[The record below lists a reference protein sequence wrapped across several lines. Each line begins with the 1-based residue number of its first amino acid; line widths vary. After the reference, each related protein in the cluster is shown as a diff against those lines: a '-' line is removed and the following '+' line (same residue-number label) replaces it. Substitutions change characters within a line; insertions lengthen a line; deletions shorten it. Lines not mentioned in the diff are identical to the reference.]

1 MAKNSTLRKAKV
13 SDVPQMADLINGY
26 AAQGE
31 MLPKSLNQIYQSLR
45 DFVVVEEDG
54 QIVGC
59 GALHIV
65 WDDLAEIRSLAVVE
79 EQWGNGLGRQMVTC
93 LLEDARQLGL
103 PTVFALT
110 YREEFFKKLGFQ
122 IVDKDTLPRKIW
134 VDCIDCL
141 KFPHCDETA
150 VVLHLNSNHKEQE
163 K

>member
-13 SDVPQMADLINGY
+13 SDVSQMADLINSY

-31 MLPKSLNQIYQSLR
+31 MLPKSLYQIYQSLR
-45 DFVVVEEDG
+45 DFVVVEESG

-79 EQWGNGLGRQMVTC
+79 ERWGNGLGRQMVTC
-93 LLEDARQLGL
+93 LLEEARRLGL

-110 YREEFFKKLGFQ
+110 YREEFFKKMGFQ
-122 IVDKDTLPRKIW
+122 VVDKDTLPRKIW

-150 VVLHLNSNHKEQE
+150 VVLHLDSNHKEQE

>member
-1 MAKNSTLRKAKV
+1 MAEKSVMRKARV
-13 SDVPQMADLINGY
+13 ADVPQMADLINGY

-31 MLPKSLNQIYQSLR
+31 MLPKSLNKLYQSLR
-45 DFVVVEEDG
+45 DFVVVEEGG

-93 LLEDARQLGL
+93 LLEEARQLGL

-110 YREEFFKKLGFQ
+110 YRGEFFKKLGFRV
-122 IVDKDTLPRKIW
+122 VDKDTLPRKIW

-150 VVLHLNSNHKEQE
+150 VVLHLNSNQKEQE

>member
-1 MAKNSTLRKAKV
+1 LAKNSTLRKAKV
-13 SDVPQMADLINGY
+13 SDVSQMADLINSY

-31 MLPKSLNQIYQSLR
+31 MLPKSLNQIYQGLR
-45 DFVVVEEDG
+45 DFVVVEESG

-79 EQWGNGLGRQMVTC
+79 GRWGNGLGRQMVTC
-93 LLEDARQLGL
+93 LLEETRQLGL

-110 YREEFFKKLGFQ
+110 YREEFFKKMGFQ
-122 IVDKDTLPRKIW
+122 VVDKDTLPRKIW

>member
-1 MAKNSTLRKAKV
+1 MAEKSVMRKAKV
-13 SDVPQMADLINGY
+13 SDVPQLADLVNGY

-45 DFVVVEEDG
+45 DFVVVEESG

-79 EQWGNGLGRQMVTC
+79 ERWGNGLGRQMVTC
-93 LLEDARQLGL
+93 LLEEARQLGL

-110 YREEFFKKLGFQ
+110 YREEFFKKMGFQ
-122 IVDKDTLPRKIW
+122 VVDKDTLPRKIW

>member
-1 MAKNSTLRKAKV
+1 LAKNSTLRKAKV
-13 SDVPQMADLINGY
+13 SDVSQMADLINSY

-45 DFVVVEEDG
+45 DFVVVESG

-79 EQWGNGLGRQMVTC
+79 ERWGNGLGRQMVTC
-93 LLEDARQLGL
+93 LLEEARQLGL

-110 YREEFFKKLGFQ
+110 YREEFFKKMGFQ
-122 IVDKDTLPRKIW
+122 VVDKDTLPRKIW

>member
-1 MAKNSTLRKAKV
+1 
-13 SDVPQMADLINGY
+13 MADLINGY

-79 EQWGNGLGRQMVTC
+79 ERWGNGLGRQMVTC
-93 LLEDARQLGL
+93 LLEEARRLGL

-110 YREEFFKKLGFQ
+110 YRQGFFKKLGFQ
-122 IVDKDTLPRKIW
+122 VVDKDTLPRKVW

-150 VVLHLNSNHKEQE
+150 VVLHLNSNHLRSSG
-163 K
+163 

>member
-13 SDVPQMADLINGY
+13 SDVSQMADLINSY

-45 DFVVVEEDG
+45 DFVVVEESG

-79 EQWGNGLGRQMVTC
+79 ERWGNGLGRQMVTC
-93 LLEDARQLGL
+93 LLEEARQLGL

-110 YREEFFKKLGFQ
+110 YREEFFTKMGFQ
-122 IVDKDTLPRKIW
+122 VVDKDTLPRKIW

>member
-1 MAKNSTLRKAKV
+1 LAKNSTLRKAKV
-13 SDVPQMADLINGY
+13 SDVSQMADLINSY

-45 DFVVVEEDG
+45 DFVIVEESG

-79 EQWGNGLGRQMVTC
+79 ERWGNGLGRQIVTC
-93 LLEDARQLGL
+93 LLEEARQLGL

-110 YREEFFKKLGFQ
+110 YREAFFKRLNFQ
-122 IVDKDTLPRKIW
+122 VVEKDTLPRKIW

-150 VVLHLNSNHKEQE
+150 VVLHLNSSHKEQE

>member
-1 MAKNSTLRKAKV
+1 LAKNSTLRKAKV
-13 SDVPQMADLINGY
+13 SDVSQMADLINSY

-45 DFVVVEEDG
+45 DFMVVEESG

-79 EQWGNGLGRQMVTC
+79 GRWGNGLGRQMVTC
-93 LLEDARQLGL
+93 LLEEARQLGL

-110 YREEFFKKLGFQ
+110 YREEFFKKMGFQ
-122 IVDKDTLPRKIW
+122 VVDKDTLPRKIW

>member
-1 MAKNSTLRKAKV
+1 LAEKSELRKARV
-13 SDVPQMADLINGY
+13 DDVPQMADLINGY
-26 AAQGE
+26 AAKGE

-45 DFVVVEEDG
+45 DFVVVEESG

-79 EQWGNGLGRQMVTC
+79 GRWGNGLGRQMVTC
-93 LLEDARQLGL
+93 LLEETRQLGL

-110 YREEFFKKLGFQ
+110 YREEFFKKMGFQ
-122 IVDKDTLPRKIW
+122 VVDKDTLPRKIW

>member
-1 MAKNSTLRKAKV
+1 LAEKSELRKARV
-13 SDVPQMADLINGY
+13 DDVPQMADLINGY
-26 AAQGE
+26 AAKGE

-54 QIVGC
+54 QIISC

-79 EQWGNGLGRQMVTC
+79 ERWGNGLGHQMVTC
-93 LLEDARQLGL
+93 LLEEARQLGL

-122 IVDKDTLPRKIW
+122 VVDKDTLPRKIW
-134 VDCIDCL
+134 VDCINCL

-150 VVLHLNSNHKEQE
+150 MVLHLNSNRKEQE

>member
-1 MAKNSTLRKAKV
+1 MAKNSTLRKARV
-13 SDVPQMADLINGY
+13 GDVPFMADLINGY

-79 EQWGNGLGRQMVTC
+79 ERWGNGLGR
-93 LLEDARQLGL
+93 
-103 PTVFALT
+103 
-110 YREEFFKKLGFQ
+110 
-122 IVDKDTLPRKIW
+122 
-134 VDCIDCL
+134 
-141 KFPHCDETA
+141 
-150 VVLHLNSNHKEQE
+150 
-163 K
+163 

>member
-1 MAKNSTLRKAKV
+1 MAEKSMMRKARV

-31 MLPKSLNQIYQSLR
+31 MLPKSLNQLYQGLR
-45 DFVVVEEDG
+45 DFVVVEEG
-54 QIVGC
+54 EQIVGC

-79 EQWGNGLGRQMVTC
+79 ERWGNGLGRQIVTC
-93 LLEDARQLGL
+93 LLEEAHQLGL

-122 IVDKDTLPRKIW
+122 VVDKDTLPRKIW

>member
-1 MAKNSTLRKAKV
+1 LAKNSTLRKAKV
-13 SDVPQMADLINGY
+13 SDVSQMADLINSY

-45 DFVVVEEDG
+45 DFVIVEESG

-79 EQWGNGLGRQMVTC
+79 ERWGNGLGRQMVTC
-93 LLEDARQLGL
+93 LLEEARQLGL

-110 YREEFFKKLGFQ
+110 YREEFFKKMGFQ
-122 IVDKDTLPRKIW
+122 VVDKDTLPRKIW

>member
-1 MAKNSTLRKAKV
+1 LAEKSELRKARV
-13 SDVPQMADLINGY
+13 GDVPQMADLINGY

-31 MLPKSLNQIYQSLR
+31 MLPKSLNKIYQSLR
-45 DFVVVEEDG
+45 DFVVVEEGG

-79 EQWGNGLGRQMVTC
+79 ERWGNGLGHQMVTC
-93 LLEDARQLGL
+93 LLEEARQLGL

-122 IVDKDTLPRKIW
+122 VVDKDTLPRKIW

-150 VVLHLNSNHKEQE
+150 MVLHLNSNRKEQE

>member
-13 SDVPQMADLINGY
+13 SDVSQMADLINSY

-45 DFVVVEEDG
+45 DFVVVEESG

-79 EQWGNGLGRQMVTC
+79 ERWGNGLGRQMVTC
-93 LLEDARQLGL
+93 LLEEARRLGL

-110 YREEFFKKLGFQ
+110 YREEFFKKMGFQ
-122 IVDKDTLPRKIW
+122 VVDKDTLPRKIW